1 MISDNTSEDSIGS
14 DSSFDS
20 IKNEREE
27 GTLRI
32 KKDNNSILEDLK
44 FKHDRY
50 IQYKKSIYQKNDE
63 FKKENSQSMWRILY
77 YTFFNNFNQKSTI
90 TLNELELRCNFL
102 FKMDKLEK
110 EENLKKR
117 NKSEEK
123 KYNQPY
129 TNLHEFIKYFSEK
142 KFETYITK
150 FLSKNKK
157 SKNKSQSP
165 HIKKTFNNNIINQ
178 TRNNYNNNTN
188 MNTNKN
194 LNILSNNKIKKN
206 FTILDMY
213 NINEPIEV
221 INKITRDSLKTDNT
235 NRRDENISHI
245 LNNKHVYQ
253 VELENFKNEVKKNE
267 KMKEIYNDYLD
278 FKTNENFFIDNE
290 GIDLI
295 SKYGKE
301 LEEQEEI
308 GMNIN
313 NFCNKVI
320 KNINTIKKLD
330 F

>member
-1 MISDNTSEDSIGS
+1 MISENTSEDSIGT

-27 GTLRI
+27 GTLGT

-90 TLNELELRCNFL
+90 TLNELELRCKFL

-142 KFETYITK
+142 KFETYIKK

-165 HIKKTFNNNIINQ
+165 HIKKSLNNNATNQ
-178 TRNNYNNNTN
+178 TRNNFNNNIN
-188 MNTNKN
+188 MNSNKN
-194 LNILSNNKIKKN
+194 INLLSNNKIRKN

-221 INKITRDSLKTDNT
+221 INKITREPLKTDKT
-235 NRRDENISHI
+235 KRRDENISHI

-253 VELENFKNEVKKNE
+253 DELENFKNEVKKNE
-267 KMKEIYNDYLD
+267 KMKEIYNFYLD
-278 FKTNENFFIDNE
+278 FKSNENFFIDNE

-308 GMNIN
+308 KMNIN

-320 KNINTIKKLD
+320 KNIDPMQKLD

>member
-1 MISDNTSEDSIGS
+1 MISDNTSEDSIGT

-20 IKNEREE
+20 IKNEIEE
-27 GTLRI
+27 GKFG
-32 KKDNNSILEDLK
+32 KKDNDSLVEDLK

-63 FKKENSQSMWRILY
+63 FKKEKSNSKWRILY

-90 TLNELELRCNFL
+90 TLNELELRCKFL

-142 KFETYITK
+142 KYESYLTK
-150 FLSKNKK
+150 FFSKNKK
-157 SKNKSQSP
+157 SKNRSQSP
-165 HIKKTFNNNIINQ
+165 HYKKTINNTLNQ
-178 TRNNYNNNTN
+178 TRNNLNNNIN
-188 MNTNKN
+188 INSNKN
-194 LNILSNNKIKKN
+194 SNILSNNKIQKN

-221 INKITRDSLKTDNT
+221 INKITRDSLKTEKT
-235 NRRDENISHI
+235 KRRDENISHI

-253 VELENFKNEVKKNE
+253 VELENFKNEIKKNE
-267 KMKEIYNDYLD
+267 KMTEIYNDYLD
-278 FKTNENFFIDNE
+278 FKSNENFFIDNE
-290 GIDLI
+290 GVDLI
-295 SKYGKE
+295 AKYGKE
-301 LEEQEEI
+301 FEEQEELGI
-308 GMNIN
+308 NIN

-320 KNINTIKKLD
+320 KNIEPSQKLD